1 MTSIY
6 REDGVRV
13 PATVLRVPECR
24 VVSVRTRERDGY
36 LAVQLGAG
44 RKKHPK
50 MPEVGHYA
58 KAGVAPAERLAE
70 FRLDS
75 EEALLSVGREVTA
88 AHFVSGQHVD
98 VSGTTVGKGF
108 AGVMKRYGFGGGR
121 ATHGTSVSHRAHGS
135 TGQHQDPGRVFKNK
149 KMAGHMGS
157 RHRTVMSL
165 RVLRTD
171 AGEGLIF
178 VEGSVPGARD
188 GWVLV
193 RDAVKRSLPADA
205 PFPTADEVAE
215 TAPAEGDNDG
225 AAVNESVET
234 KEDNEGAAVNE
245 SNESSESKAAEGAVE
260 QPAVTES
267 EKSEADGEGEGDKK
281 AAAVNESIDT
291 KTDDN
296 EGAVNESDESAET
309 KAAEGAVEQ
318 PAETKTDNDTAAVN
332 ESAVTKT
339 DDKGGAVNESV
350 ESDDDKKEAGK

>member
-205 PFPTADEVAE
+205 PFPTAEVKESDESAE
-215 TAPAEGDNDG
+215 TKG
-225 AAVNESVET
+225 
-234 KEDNEGAAVNE
+234 DNEGA
-245 SNESSESKAAEGAVE
+245 
-260 QPAVTES
+260 
-267 EKSEADGEGEGDKK
+267 
-281 AAAVNESIDT
+281 
-291 KTDDN
+291 
-296 EGAVNESDESAET
+296 AVNESDESAET

-332 ESAVTKT
+332 ESIDTKT
-339 DDKGGAVNESV
+339 DDNEGAVNESV
-350 ESDDDKKEAGK
+350 ESDDDNDGDAKGAEK

>member
-205 PFPTADEVAE
+205 PFPTAEVKE
-215 TAPAEGDNDG
+215 DSDG
-225 AAVNESVET
+225 AAVKESDESSET
-234 KEDNEGAAVNE
+234 KGDNEGAAVNE
-245 SNESSESKAAEGAVE
+245 SNESSETKAAEGAVE

-281 AAAVNESIDT
+281 AAAANESAVTETDDNEGAAANESIDT

-296 EGAVNESDESAET
+296 EGAVDVSA
-309 KAAEGAVEQ
+309 
-318 PAETKTDNDTAAVN
+318 